1 MNSRNK
7 LTGFFF
13 LAVLCLFSCQEVP
26 PFIDFSEPIL
36 LLKDTTYVTK
46 DIPSNAIKNV
56 LIEDISGVKCN
67 NCPKAAEIAHNI
79 QSKNEKGRVVVMT
92 LHSKNFGIFTD
103 PFADSQD
110 TFNTDEATLIIDNLM
125 GDITGLPAGAIDRRV
140 FEGETQNIISAY
152 GAWESFVDIQLK
164 EKPKVVIDLEVIKKE
179 NRLFVANIKTTFL
192 KEDQTP
198 VFLSIFITESVIES
212 KQKMPDNSYEKDFE
226 HNAILRKGITIF
238 SGLKLADEILE
249 IGRVYEK
256 GLEIYI
262 PEKYV
267 LKNCSIVVLI
277 NKVDADNKEVLQCAE
292 FNLN

>member
-140 FEGETQNIISAY
+140 FEGETILEPSAGLGHIAEEIRTKY
-152 GAWESFVDIQLK
+152 PSNSL
-164 EKPKVVIDLEVIKKE
+164 
-179 NRLFVANIKTTFL
+179 
-192 KEDQTP
+192 
-198 VFLSIFITESVIES
+198 SVIEFNYS
-212 KQKMPDNSYEKDFE
+212 
-226 HNAILRKGITIF
+226 L
-238 SGLKLADEILE
+238 
-249 IGRVYEK
+249 
-256 GLEIYI
+256 
-262 PEKYV
+262 
-267 LKNCSIVVLI
+267 
-277 NKVDADNKEVLQCAE
+277 
-292 FNLN
+292 FNLHDLV